1 METMTYPYFKDITDK
16 KNYDLFVSRIKRS
29 FDKDNLNPEI
39 YQIKKQIQ
47 EKYKEPK
54 KDEVSAEKME
64 ELSKKIAEIRGQISF
79 PKYIKVI
86 TKEDAQKNIEEY
98 NKFSNAELLIKL
110 QELEL
115 EKKLLPYKSDQK
127 LLSIKK
133 ERYLNLLT
141 LQKLIMNQRKW
152 AWDFMVTG
160 INKPNFLQEIKDK
173 RAELVIY
180 NKEDTAKWNEIKKDT
195 LRIANQVPNDIAD
208 IIAEIIYDIVYVG
221 IRSNAKRIGPGDI
234 FDSSFPIEKTH
245 MYPLFSKLPS
255 FTKEIK
261 TDEDTEIEKNNLFTH
276 SIQYILHGVKGKG
289 VRFSNKF
296 YTFLNNLIIDFLSY
310 VSDFSK
316 IALHRYIGNNIGLTV
331 SREIVRNAILL
342 LLGPK
347 NKYILDTV
355 LSPLV
360 KKERKKEKVKKEVK
374 EVKDVKEAK
383 EVKEVN
389 EVKDAKEVKEA
400 AVVPKKETVEAKEV
414 TKVARGSKKETKDIN
429 KNGVPRTG
437 TIIRS

>member
-1 METMTYPYFKDITDK
+1 METTTYPYFKDITDK

-64 ELSKKIAEIRGQISF
+64 ELSKKITEIKEQISF

-98 NKFSNAELLIKL
+98 NKFSNAGGFLIKL

-115 EKKLLPYKSDQK
+115 EKKLLPYKNDPK

-208 IIAEIIYDIVYVG
+208 TVAEIIYDIVYVG
-221 IRSNAKRIGPGDI
+221 IRSNAKRIGPKDI
-234 FDSSFPIEKTH
+234 FESSFPIEMTH

-261 TDEDTEIEKNNLFTH
+261 IDETEIEKNNLFTH
-276 SIQYILHGVKGKG
+276 SIQYILHNIKGKG

-316 IALHRYIGNNIGLTV
+316 IVLHRYIGNNIGLTV

-360 KKERKKEKVKKEVK
+360 KKERKKEIKKEKEIKEKEVK
-374 EVKDVKEAK
+374 EIKEKEIKEKEIKEAK
-383 EVKEVN
+383 EIK
-389 EVKDAKEVKEA
+389 AKEIKEKEA
-400 AVVPKKETVEAKEV
+400 KEAKEV
-414 TKVARGSKKETKDIN
+414 TKVVKGLKKEIKDI
-429 KNGVPRTG
+429 RTG

>member
-1 METMTYPYFKDITDK
+1 METTTYPYFKDITDK

-64 ELSKKIAEIRGQISF
+64 ELSKKITEIRGQISF

-98 NKFSNAELLIKL
+98 NKFSNAGGLLIKL

-115 EKKLLPYKSDQK
+115 EKKLLPYKNDPK

-208 IIAEIIYDIVYVG
+208 TVAEIIYDIVYVG
-221 IRSNAKRIGPGDI
+221 IRSNAKRIGPKDI
-234 FDSSFPIEKTH
+234 FESSFPIEMTH

-255 FTKEIK
+255 FTKEI
-261 TDEDTEIEKNNLFTH
+261 TEIEKNNLFTH
-276 SIQYILHGVKGKG
+276 SIQYILHNIKGKG

-316 IALHRYIGNNIGLTV
+316 IVLHRYIGNNIGLTV

-360 KKERKKEKVKKEVK
+360 KKERKKERKEVK
-374 EVKDVKEAK
+374 EIKEIKEKEVKEKEEKEAK
-383 EVKEVN
+383 EVKEI
-389 EVKDAKEVKEA
+389 K
-400 AVVPKKETVEAKEV
+400 EAKEIKAKEIKEKEA
-414 TKVARGSKKETKDIN
+414 TKVVKGLKKEIKDI
-429 KNGVPRTG
+429 RTG